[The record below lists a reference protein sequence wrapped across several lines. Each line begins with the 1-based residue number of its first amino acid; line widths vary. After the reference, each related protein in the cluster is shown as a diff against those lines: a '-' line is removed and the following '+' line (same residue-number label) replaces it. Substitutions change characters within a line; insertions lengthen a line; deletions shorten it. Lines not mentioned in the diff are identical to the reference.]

1 MKEILKL
8 NPDFFW
14 DINMKKMTSEEHF
27 DRIAINYD
35 FYKNKNSFY
44 HKNSETLLGSL
55 IPNPDCDKKL
65 KW

>member
-1 MKEILKL
+1 
-8 NPDFFW
+8 
-14 DINMKKMTSEEHF
+14 MKKMTSEEHF